1 MNLEELKKK
10 MDEEHYIYDDTLST
24 VLYVA
29 LQLGR
34 PLLIEGAAGVGKTE
48 VAKVMAAALD
58 RELVRLQCY
67 EGLDESK
74 ALYEWNYQKQLLSI
88 QVNMNA
94 QDREALTRSLFSDEY
109 LLERPLLKSI
119 RSEKPVVLLID
130 EIDKADEEFEAFL
143 LELLSEM
150 QVTIPEVGTIRA
162 NSVPFV
168 VLTSNRAR
176 PLSEALRRRCAYL
189 YIEYP
194 DMEKELAILRAKLPH
209 VDDRLCAQVALAVQK
224 LRSNEVILKK
234 PSIAETL
241 DWAAAL
247 DALGIRELTPDALRK
262 TAGFVL
268 KNNEDMAALA
278 RQTADKLDAMGIK
291 FKVVNVVDLV
301 KLQSA
306 KENNEALSDEEF
318 AELFTEDKPVLFAYH
333 SYARDVR
340 GLIYDRPNHDNF
352 NVHGYE
358 EQGSTTTPYDMV
370 RVNNIDRYELQAEAL
385 RMIDA
390 DKYADKINE
399 LEAFRQEAFQFA
411 VDNGY
416 DHPDYTD
423 WVYSGVNTNKQGA
436 VSATAATAGDNE

>member
-1 MNLEELKKK
+1 MTYEELKAK
-10 MDEEHYIYDDTLST
+10 MDDCHYIYDETLAT
-24 VLYVA
+24 ILYVS

-48 VAKVMAAALD
+48 VAKVMASALG
-58 RELVRLQCY
+58 RYLVRLQCY

-88 QVNMNA
+88 QVNMNN
-94 QDREALTRSLFSDEY
+94 QDKDSLTKSLFSDEY
-109 LLERPLLKSI
+109 LLERPLLQSI
-119 RSEKPVVLLID
+119 RSERSVVLLID

-150 QVTIPEVGTIRA
+150 QVSIPEIGTIKA
-162 NSVPFV
+162 KSIPFV

-224 LRSNEVILKK
+224 LRANDIILKK

-247 DALGIRELTPDALRK
+247 DALGIRELTPDALRQ

-268 KNNEDMAALA
+268 KNNED
-278 RQTADKLDAMGIK
+278 LDAM
-291 FKVVNVVDLV
+291 DL
-301 KLQSA
+301 
-306 KENNEALSDEEF
+306 DTEEPH
-318 AELFTEDKPVLFAYH
+318 TCTCGGSCGGH
-333 SYARDVR
+333 
-340 GLIYDRPNHDNF
+340 H
-352 NVHGYE
+352 HG
-358 EQGSTTTPYDMV
+358 
-370 RVNNIDRYELQAEAL
+370 
-385 RMIDA
+385 
-390 DKYADKINE
+390 
-399 LEAFRQEAFQFA
+399 
-411 VDNGY
+411 
-416 DHPDYTD
+416 
-423 WVYSGVNTNKQGA
+423 
-436 VSATAATAGDNE
+436 

>member
-1 MNLEELKKK
+1 MELELLKKK
-10 MDEEHYIYDDTLST
+10 MDEARYVYDDTLAT

-29 LQLGR
+29 LKLGR

-48 VAKVMAAALD
+48 VAKVMASALD
-58 RELVRLQCY
+58 RELVRMQCY

-88 QVNMNA
+88 QVNMNEA
-94 QDREALTRSLFSDEY
+94 DKDALTRSLFSDEY

-119 RSEKPVVLLID
+119 RSEKEVVLLID

-150 QVTIPEVGTIRA
+150 QVSIPEVGTIRA
-162 NSVPFV
+162 KTVPFV

-224 LRSNEVILKK
+224 LRANETILKK

-247 DALGIRELTPDALRK
+247 DALGIRELTPDALRQ

-268 KNNEDMAALA
+268 KNNEDIAAM
-278 RQTADKLDAMGIK
+278 DFDG
-291 FKVVNVVDLV
+291 
-301 KLQSA
+301 
-306 KENNEALSDEEF
+306 EE
-318 AELFTEDKPVLFAYH
+318 P
-333 SYARDVR
+333 
-340 GLIYDRPNHDNF
+340 HDCHCGGHCGGHH
-352 NVHGYE
+352 HG
-358 EQGSTTTPYDMV
+358 
-370 RVNNIDRYELQAEAL
+370 
-385 RMIDA
+385 
-390 DKYADKINE
+390 
-399 LEAFRQEAFQFA
+399 
-411 VDNGY
+411 
-416 DHPDYTD
+416 
-423 WVYSGVNTNKQGA
+423 
-436 VSATAATAGDNE
+436 

>member
-1 MNLEELKKK
+1 MDLQTLKQK
-10 MDEEHYIYDDTLST
+10 MDQAHYIYDDTMAT
-24 VLYVA
+24 VLAVA

-48 VAKVMAAALD
+48 IAKVMAAALD
-58 RELVRLQCY
+58 RELVRMQCY

-88 QVNMNA
+88 QVNMGTR
-94 QDREALTRSLFSDEY
+94 DSDELTKSLFSDDY

-150 QVTIPEVGTIRA
+150 QVSIPEIGTVKAR
-162 NSVPFV
+162 SVPFV

-194 DMEKELAILRAKLPH
+194 DLEKELAILRAKLPH

-224 LRSNEVILKK
+224 LRSSEAILKK

-247 DALGIRELTPDALRK
+247 DALGLRELTPDALRQ

-268 KNNEDMAALA
+268 KNNEDLALLEEMEDLAAEGQ
-278 RQTADKLDAMGIK
+278 QTAHCGRCGG
-291 FKVVNVVDLV
+291 
-301 KLQSA
+301 
-306 KENNEALSDEEF
+306 
-318 AELFTEDKPVLFAYH
+318 H
-333 SYARDVR
+333 H
-340 GLIYDRPNHDNF
+340 HD
-352 NVHGYE
+352 
-358 EQGSTTTPYDMV
+358 
-370 RVNNIDRYELQAEAL
+370 
-385 RMIDA
+385 
-390 DKYADKINE
+390 
-399 LEAFRQEAFQFA
+399 
-411 VDNGY
+411 
-416 DHPDYTD
+416 
-423 WVYSGVNTNKQGA
+423 
-436 VSATAATAGDNE
+436 

>member
-1 MNLEELKKK
+1 MDLFTLKQR
-10 MDEEHYIYDDTLST
+10 MDQTHYIYDDTLAT

-29 LQLGR
+29 LELGR

-48 VAKVMAAALD
+48 IAKVMASCLD

-88 QVNMNA
+88 QVNQN
-94 QDREALTRSLFSDEY
+94 QPDKSALTDSLFRDEY
-109 LLERPLLKSI
+109 LLERPLLRSI

-143 LELLSEM
+143 LELLSDM
-150 QVTIPEVGTIRA
+150 QVSIPEIGTIRA
-162 NSVPFV
+162 KSIPFV

-209 VDDRLCAQVALAVQK
+209 VDDRLCAQVALAVQQ
-224 LRSNEVILKK
+224 LRSNEAILKK

-247 DALGIRELTPDALRK
+247 DALGIRELTPETIRQ

-268 KNNEDMAALA
+268 KNSEDIAA
-278 RQTADKLDAMGIK
+278 M
-291 FKVVNVVDLV
+291 
-301 KLQSA
+301 
-306 KENNEALSDEEF
+306 
-318 AELFTEDKPVLFAYH
+318 ELTPAQEGH
-333 SYARDVR
+333 
-340 GLIYDRPNHDNF
+340 HC
-352 NVHGYE
+352 HG
-358 EQGSTTTPYDMV
+358 QGC
-370 RVNNIDRYELQAEAL
+370 
-385 RMIDA
+385 
-390 DKYADKINE
+390 
-399 LEAFRQEAFQFA
+399 
-411 VDNGY
+411 GG
-416 DHPDYTD
+416 HCH
-423 WVYSGVNTNKQGA
+423 G
-436 VSATAATAGDNE
+436 

>member
-1 MNLEELKKK
+1 MELQDLKRK
-10 MDEEHYIYDDTLST
+10 MDEAHYIYDDTLAT

-29 LQLGR
+29 LRLGR

-58 RELVRLQCY
+58 RELVRMQCY

-94 QDREALTRSLFSDEY
+94 QDRDALTKSLFSDEY

-119 RSEKPVVLLID
+119 QAEKPVVLLID

-162 NSVPFV
+162 KTVPFV

-209 VDDRLCAQVALAVQK
+209 VDDRLAAQVALAVQK
-224 LRSNEVILKK
+224 LRSNEAILKK

-247 DALGIRELTPDALRK
+247 DALGIRELTPDALRQ

-268 KNNEDMAALA
+268 KNSEDINAME
-278 RQTADKLDAMGIK
+278 LDG
-291 FKVVNVVDLV
+291 
-301 KLQSA
+301 
-306 KENNEALSDEEF
+306 KEPEHPCHCGGCEG
-318 AELFTEDKPVLFAYH
+318 H
-333 SYARDVR
+333 
-340 GLIYDRPNHDNF
+340 H
-352 NVHGYE
+352 HG
-358 EQGSTTTPYDMV
+358 
-370 RVNNIDRYELQAEAL
+370 
-385 RMIDA
+385 
-390 DKYADKINE
+390 
-399 LEAFRQEAFQFA
+399 
-411 VDNGY
+411 
-416 DHPDYTD
+416 
-423 WVYSGVNTNKQGA
+423 
-436 VSATAATAGDNE
+436 

>member
-1 MNLEELKKK
+1 MDLEQLKRK
-10 MDEEHYIYDDTLST
+10 MDEAHYIYDDTLAT
-24 VLYVA
+24 VLFVA
-29 LQLGR
+29 LRLGR

-48 VAKVMAAALD
+48 IAKVMASALD

-88 QVNMNA
+88 QVNMGSR
-94 QDREALTRSLFSDEY
+94 DSGELTRSLFGEEY

-150 QVTIPEVGTIRA
+150 QVSIPEIGTVRA

-209 VDDRLCAQVALAVQK
+209 VDDRLCAQVAVAVQK
-224 LRSNEVILKK
+224 LRSNAAILKK

-247 DALGIRELTPDALRK
+247 DALGIRELTPDALRQ

-268 KNNEDMAALA
+268 KNSEDMA
-278 RQTADKLDAMGIK
+278 
-291 FKVVNVVDLV
+291 
-301 KLQSA
+301 
-306 KENNEALSDEEF
+306 
-318 AELFTEDKPVLFAYH
+318 VL
-333 SYARDVR
+333 
-340 GLIYDRPNHDNF
+340 
-352 NVHGYE
+352 
-358 EQGSTTTPYDMV
+358 
-370 RVNNIDRYELQAEAL
+370 AEAEGESDGC
-385 RMIDA
+385 RC
-390 DKYADKINE
+390 
-399 LEAFRQEAFQFA
+399 
-411 VDNGY
+411 GGSCGG
-416 DHPDYTD
+416 HTH
-423 WVYSGVNTNKQGA
+423 G
-436 VSATAATAGDNE
+436 